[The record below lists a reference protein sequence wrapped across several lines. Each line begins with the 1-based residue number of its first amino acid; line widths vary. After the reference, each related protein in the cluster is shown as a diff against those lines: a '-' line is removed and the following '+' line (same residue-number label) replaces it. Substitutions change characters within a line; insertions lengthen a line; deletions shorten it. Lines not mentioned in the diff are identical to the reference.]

1 MEKIGLLAGV
11 GRLPVECAMAAK
23 AMGYEVYA
31 VGLIPGVDEDLKSC
45 TVGYKDIS
53 IAQLQAIIDYL
64 KENGVTKVTML
75 GKVTKEILY
84 SGQHV
89 QPDLRMLSLIFTLPD
104 RKDDTLMLSF
114 VAELA
119 KDGLEALDQTALIKP
134 LMPAKGVLTKRQ
146 PTEDELKDMKFGMEM
161 AREIGRLDV
170 GQTAVVKQ
178 LGVMALEA
186 IEGTDAC
193 IRRGGELARGGAVV
207 AKVAKPKQDL
217 RFDVPA
223 VGMTTIESMIAVGA
237 KALVI
242 EAGRTLLVDKDRVIE
257 LADANDITIAVME

>member
-45 TVGYKDIS
+45 TAGYKDIS

-161 AREIGRLDV
+161 AKEIGRLDV

>member
-23 AMGYEVYA
+23 AMGCEVYA
-31 VGLIPGVDEDLKSC
+31 VGLIPGVDEELKSC
-45 TVGYKDIS
+45 TAGYKDIS

-242 EAGRTLLVDKDRVIE
+242 EAGRTLLVDKERVIE

>member
-45 TVGYKDIS
+45 TAGYKDIS

-89 QPDLRMLSLIFTLPD
+89 QPDLITLNSIAD
-104 RKDDTLMLSF
+104 
-114 VAELA
+114 
-119 KDGLEALDQTALIKP
+119 
-134 LMPAKGVLTKRQ
+134 
-146 PTEDELKDMKFGMEM
+146 
-161 AREIGRLDV
+161 
-170 GQTAVVKQ
+170 
-178 LGVMALEA
+178 ALE
-186 IEGTDAC
+186 
-193 IRRGGELARGGAVV
+193 V
-207 AKVAKPKQDL
+207 
-217 RFDVPA
+217 DV
-223 VGMTTIESMIAVGA
+223 
-237 KALVI
+237 KD
-242 EAGRTLLVDKDRVIE
+242 LLVSNI
-257 LADANDITIAVME
+257 

>member
-31 VGLIPGVDEDLKSC
+31 VGLIPGVDDELKSC
-45 TVGYKDIS
+45 TAGYKDIS

-146 PTEDELKDMKFGMEM
+146 PTKDELKDMKFGMEM

-242 EAGRTLLVDKDRVIE
+242 EAGRTLLVDKERVIE

>member
-1 MEKIGLLAGV
+1 MEKIGLLAGA
-11 GRLPVECAMAAK
+11 GHLPVECAMAAK
-23 AMGYEVYA
+23 TLGYEVYA
-31 VGLIPGVDEDLKSC
+31 VGLIPGVDEELKEC
-45 TVGYKDIS
+45 TAGYKDIS

-64 KENGVTKVTML
+64 KENDVKKVTMI

-119 KDGLEALDQTALIKP
+119 KDGLEVLDQTALIKP
-134 LMPAKGVLTKRQ
+134 LMPQKGVLTQRQ
-146 PTEDELKDMKFGMEM
+146 PTEDELKDMQFGMEM

-207 AKVAKPKQDL
+207 AKVAKPNQDL

-223 VGMTTIESMIAVGA
+223 VGTTTIESMIAVGA

-242 EAGRTLLVDKDRVIE
+242 EAGRTLLVDKAKVIE

>member
-45 TVGYKDIS
+45 TAGYKDIS

-242 EAGRTLLVDKDRVIE
+242 EDGRSLLVDKERGIE
-257 LADANDITIAVME
+257 LADAKEISNDVRE

>member
-11 GRLPVECAMAAK
+11 GRLPVECAIAAGK
-23 AMGYEVYA
+23 LGYEVYA
-31 VGLIPGVDEDLKSC
+31 VGLIPGVDEELQEC
-45 TVGYKDIS
+45 VAGYTDINV
-53 IAQLQAIIDYL
+53 AQLQAIIDYL
-64 KENGVTKVTML
+64 KENGVHKVTML

-104 RKDDTLMLSF
+104 RKDDTLMLAF
-114 VAELA
+114 INELA
-119 KDGLEALDQTALIKP
+119 KDGLEAFDQTELIKS
-134 LMPAKGVLTKRQ
+134 LMPAAGVLTRRQ
-146 PTEDELKDMKFGMEM
+146 PTDDEIKDMKFGMEM

-170 GQTAVVKQ
+170 GQTAVVKN

-207 AKVAKPKQDL
+207 AKVAKPKQDF

-223 VGMTTIESMIAVGA
+223 VGVTTLESMIAVGA

-242 EAGRTLLVDKDRVIE
+242 EAGRTLLVDKARVVE
-257 LADANDITIAVME
+257 LADANDIAIVVME

>member
-1 MEKIGLLAGV
+1 
-11 GRLPVECAMAAK
+11 
-23 AMGYEVYA
+23 
-31 VGLIPGVDEDLKSC
+31 
-45 TVGYKDIS
+45 
-53 IAQLQAIIDYL
+53 
-64 KENGVTKVTML
+64 
-75 GKVTKEILY
+75 
-84 SGQHV
+84 
-89 QPDLRMLSLIFTLPD
+89 MLSLIFTLPD

-146 PTEDELKDMKFGMEM
+146 PTEDELEDMKFGMEM

>member
-1 MEKIGLLAGV
+1 MEKIGLLAGI
-11 GRLPVECAMAAK
+11 GRLPVECAVAAK
-23 AMGYEVYA
+23 SLGYEVYA
-31 VGLIPGVDEDLKSC
+31 VGLVPGVDEELKAC
-45 TVGYKDIS
+45 TAGYKDIS
-53 IAQLQAIIDYL
+53 IAQLQSVIDYL
-64 KENGVTKVTML
+64 KENDIKKVTML

-104 RKDDTLMLSF
+104 RRDDTLMLSF

-119 KDGLEALDQTALIKP
+119 KDGLEAFDQTALIKP
-134 LMPAKGVLTKRQ
+134 LMPEKGILTKRQ
-146 PTEDELKDMKFGMEM
+146 PTDAELKDMRFGMEM
-161 AREIGRLDV
+161 AREIGRLDI

-207 AKVAKPKQDL
+207 AKVAKPNQDF

-223 VGMTTIESMIAVGA
+223 VGTTTMESMIAVGA

-242 EAGRTLLVDKDRVIE
+242 EAGRTLLVDRKKVIE